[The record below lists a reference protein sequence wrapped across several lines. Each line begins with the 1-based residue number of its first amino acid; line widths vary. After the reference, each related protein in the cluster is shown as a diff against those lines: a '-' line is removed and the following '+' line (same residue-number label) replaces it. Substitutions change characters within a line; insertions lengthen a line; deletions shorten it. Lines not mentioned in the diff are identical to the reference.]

1 MFRTRPLT
9 EGLIYVAL
17 SYAMALGIALA
28 FPHAELAR
36 LMSALVPVTAV
47 TIMTFTVFRRGQ
59 RRPLWQGIGLNRLGL
74 RWWPAAIAIPF
85 LLMAIAYG
93 VALVLNVA
101 ELNNPAGLFDWM
113 AANGAGFL
121 INLAVGGIVIMGEEI
136 GWRGFLLPRLQ
147 TALSGR
153 SAALLTGFIHGL
165 FHLPLI
171 LLTSVYDN
179 IGSRW
184 VIAPMVVVVITGGG
198 VIYAWLRDHA
208 QSVWP
213 VAIAHQSVNTI
224 FELGTLA
231 TLAASP
237 VALAYVA
244 GEGGLA
250 TCAAVWLVAGVLL
263 GLKSQWSSRRP
274 TAAPSPPRVPPVVS
288 EVAGPP
294 RR

>member
-17 SYAMALGIALA
+17 SFAIALGIALA

-36 LMSALVPVTAV
+36 LMSALIPVTSV

-59 RRPLWQGIGLNRLGL
+59 RKAMWAGIGLNRLAL
-74 RWWPAAIAIPF
+74 RWWPVAIVIPF
-85 LLMAIAYG
+85 VLMAIAYG
-93 VALVLNVA
+93 AAVVLNVA
-101 ELNNPAGLFDWM
+101 EVNNPSGLFGWI
-113 AANGAGFL
+113 AANGVGL
-121 INLAVGGIVIMGEEI
+121 VLNLVIGAIVIMGEEI

-147 TALSGR
+147 TAMNGR
-153 SAALLTGFIHGL
+153 PAALLTGLIHGL

-184 VIAPMVVVVITGGG
+184 VIAPVAVLVITGGG
-198 VIYAWLRDHA
+198 VTYAWLRDRS

-213 VAIAHQSVNTI
+213 VAVAHNVVNTV
-224 FELGTLA
+224 FELGSLA
-231 TLAASP
+231 VVAASP

-250 TCAAVWLVAGVLL
+250 TAAAVWLVAGVLL
-263 GLKSQWSSRRP
+263 GMKSQWNSRRP
-274 TAAPSPPRVPPVVS
+274 TAGPIVEEIPSVVS
-288 EVAGPP
+288 SVAGPP